1 MGEVTA
7 LIADIQH
14 CSLHDGPGI
23 RTTVFVKGCP
33 LNCVWCHNPECISLR
48 PEVMYHAD
56 KCIGCGHCAEGCF
69 SGARVTCGREMTLD
83 EVMEELRR
91 DKPYYGGSGGLT
103 LSGGEPAIYP
113 EFSAALLDRCAA
125 EGIGRALETSLYAA
139 PEALM
144 PLLRRCDI
152 VMCDLKHS
160 DPELHKK
167 YTGAGNALILE
178 NLRLLDSLG
187 IPIILRTPVIAG
199 LNDDDENITAAA
211 VIAASLKNLKYYE
224 LLPYHPLGVSK
235 AAALGRE
242 QTIFEAPSPERFRE
256 LAEIVKSRS
265 VPLRIAGRGT
275 DSTDI

>member
-1 MGEVTA
+1 VGEVTA

-33 LNCVWCHNPECISLR
+33 LNCVWCHNPECISPR

-139 PEALM
+139 PEVLM

-275 DSTDI
+275 DI

>member
-139 PEALM
+139 PEVLM

-199 LNDDDENITAAA
+199 LNDDDENISAAA

-242 QTIFEAPSPERFRE
+242 QTRFEAPSPERFRE

-275 DSTDI
+275 DI